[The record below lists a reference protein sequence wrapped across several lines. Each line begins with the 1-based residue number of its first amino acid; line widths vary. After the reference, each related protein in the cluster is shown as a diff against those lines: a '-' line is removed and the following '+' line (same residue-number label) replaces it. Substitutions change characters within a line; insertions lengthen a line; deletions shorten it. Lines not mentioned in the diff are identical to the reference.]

1 MKILKRTGCS
11 SQFLFW
17 MSVNFAKY
25 IATKGTCGTYST
37 CKFECQQEQIIP
49 NLNSHGLE
57 RHFADEHWINLYSST
72 NFLMRGSVQ
81 VKSMLAKVRLC
92 LFIKKIP
99 CSLSLMNVAP
109 RTYGCVCRKGWRGG
123 VHTWGKQIIWL
134 KSKILF

>member
-1 MKILKRTGCS
+1 
-11 SQFLFW
+11 

-99 CSLSLMNVAP
+99 CSLLTYEC
-109 RTYGCVCRKGWRGG
+109 RTKN
-123 VHTWGKQIIWL
+123 IWL
-134 KSKILF
+134 CLQEGLAGWCSHMRQTNYLIKI